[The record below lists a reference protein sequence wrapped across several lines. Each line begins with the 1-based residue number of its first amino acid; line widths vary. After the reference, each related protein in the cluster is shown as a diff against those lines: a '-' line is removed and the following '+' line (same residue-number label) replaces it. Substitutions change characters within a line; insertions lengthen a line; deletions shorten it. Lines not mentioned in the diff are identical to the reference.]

1 VSDYQAPE
9 EFNTK
14 LNKQRKGIPFENVI
28 LEPMQRWTLSSN
40 IVCSAASPLNSS
52 SSPYMICL
60 TSNGRVQLWNPSR
73 GFFTTCC
80 VQINNDIL
88 QSNIDANSFSDLN
101 NVTMD
106 CSHDPMKCYISYKH
120 RFHTIDLRCRV
131 VSPSLY
137 STPFMISSLKQS
149 LEDPNHVYVCYRG
162 SIIIMD
168 LRHTRTFFI
177 HRHIADAHSLTHLSP
192 SSSFI
197 DTTSNKRLFGGMWS
211 CSMFSIT
218 NCYKI
223 LINLEIFVGS
233 STYSPQLFV
242 HTIQNSMLFHRNNNS
257 YCDSSEELLFGSGI
271 FDPSVSYIVMLC
283 YVVLCYVICGIKIS
297 KLNSVSTISLFKDS
311 LNWHSR
317 GYPNMDYSS
326 APKVSL
332 KGIGIAPYLNDFQEA
347 ENIKN
352 DKQRNQNAVLIHQT
366 SLGDVFVQPLQISGQ
381 QYSDQEDQE
390 LKKSHTRISAHDTVE
405 SK

>member
-1 VSDYQAPE
+1 MTQSHSSLAVCSPGNKSLLVHPVGGNLTQLMLQDVSKCSKNALNLRPIFTMKLTNGGQILDVLSLGTSNWGLECNIAACTRNELYHVRTVSVSDYQAPE

-257 YCDSSEELLFGSGI
+257 YCDSSEELLFGS
-271 FDPSVSYIVMLC
+271 
-283 YVVLCYVICGIKIS
+283 
-297 KLNSVSTISLFKDS
+297 
-311 LNWHSR
+311 
-317 GYPNMDYSS
+317 
-326 APKVSL
+326 
-332 KGIGIAPYLNDFQEA
+332 
-347 ENIKN
+347 
-352 DKQRNQNAVLIHQT
+352 
-366 SLGDVFVQPLQISGQ
+366 
-381 QYSDQEDQE
+381 
-390 LKKSHTRISAHDTVE
+390 
-405 SK
+405 